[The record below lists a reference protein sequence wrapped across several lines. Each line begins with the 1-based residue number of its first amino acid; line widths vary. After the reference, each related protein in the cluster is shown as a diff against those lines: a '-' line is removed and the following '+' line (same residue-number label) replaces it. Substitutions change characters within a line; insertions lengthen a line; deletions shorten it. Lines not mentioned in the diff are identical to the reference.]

1 MSVWSWVIT
10 IVIILVF
17 VGGWLMII
25 RSQSRDR
32 NGRRSNDGDDYE
44 DDDENDDEDDDDNEC
59 PWVLWIIAGVTT
71 AAFAFVMI
79 WWFLPWIN

>member
-25 RSQSRDR
+25 RSQSRESRERD
-32 NGRRSNDGDDYE
+32 GRRSNDGDDS
-44 DDDENDDEDDDDNEC
+44 EDDDDNEC